1 MQGHEFLYNYQQ
13 EDVRAIDYVVFE
25 IKATAEDRQDIADE
39 VNKLYREFQTT
50 QDITTFVNSV
60 SDSRYDSAFKKQSE
74 LQARIAAEQA
84 NIQNEQTKL
93 QMYSMVAAAEDRIQK
108 QRQREINA
116 EVVDKRGYPTLQIV
130 NPLTK

>member
-1 MQGHEFLYNYQQ
+1 MKGAQDKGFALDAYDAAKSRVNQIDQ
-13 EDVRAIDYVVFE
+13 LMAKINDTSDPKAI
-25 IKATAEDRQDIADE
+25 A
-39 VNKLYREFQTT
+39 
-50 QDITTFVNSV
+50 
-60 SDSRYDSAFKKQSE
+60 E